1 MSVGP
6 DQRPTSRSRTPVL
19 SRLLAAIVVAVVLAG
34 GVFVLGRI
42 APTEIIA
49 MGLTAAWFAVV
60 ALLATVVWRRR
71 RDLLVPLAVGYGLVA
86 IAAGLYL
93 GLPQVTDNTVNEKV
107 TTGSAASNAGAGG
120 NVNVAQGT
128 FGPKAHSTEGT
139 ASIVKL
145 ADGSHRLTLTGFA
158 TDNGPDL
165 RVYLVPAASGDS
177 VNGAVDLGKL
187 KGNRGAQEYT
197 LPANAD
203 PASFGQVVIWCRA
216 FSVSFG
222 AATLAAA

>member
-1 MSVGP
+1 MSVGL
-6 DQRPTSRSRTPVL
+6 DQRPTPRSRTPVL
-19 SRLLAAIVVAVVLAG
+19 SRLLAAIVVAVVLAA

-42 APTEIIA
+42 ASSEMIA

-60 ALLATVVWRRR
+60 ALLAFVLWRRR
-71 RDLLVPLAVGYGLVA
+71 RELLLPLAVGYGLVA
-86 IAAGLYL
+86 IGAGLYL
-93 GLPQVTDNTVNEKV
+93 GLPQVSDNTVNEQV
-107 TTGSAASNAGAGG
+107 TTGTAASDAGSGG

-128 FGPKAHSTEGT
+128 FRPKAHPTEGT
-139 ASIVKL
+139 AIIVKL
-145 ADGSHRLTLTGFA
+145 ADGTHRLTLTGFA

-165 RVYLVPAASGDS
+165 RVYLVSAASGDS
-177 VNGAVDLGKL
+177 VKGAVDLGKL

-203 PASFGQVVIWCRA
+203 PARFGQVVIWCRA